1 MVKSSVRVGGIA
13 GIFFV
18 VLVAVPGFATSQPP
32 DATDPASKFLA
43 YYQDHRSAL
52 IASAFLGTAGIFFAA
67 FYLGGLMVAFRRLGG
82 APALIVA
89 AITGLIITGS
99 VATAGALFTTTA
111 AYRVNG
117 AQHVDA
123 ETVRAL
129 ADASAISFT
138 LIGLPIAAFFAAC
151 GLIMVKARFFPAW
164 LAAVAGIAAAAE
176 VVGSAG
182 VFATSGAF
190 APGGVL
196 GLILGLLPF
205 TLFVLA
211 TSIIMITRGDDMER
225 STA

>member
-1 MVKSSVRVGGIA
+1 MVKSPIRVGGIA
-13 GIFFV
+13 GIFFI
-18 VLVAVPGFATSQPP
+18 VLVAVPGFATGQPP
-32 DATDPASKFLA
+32 DAADPASKFLA

-52 IASAFLGTAGIFFAA
+52 IGAAFLGTAAIFFAA
-67 FYLGGLMVAFRRLGG
+67 FYLGGLVVAFRRVGG

-89 AITGLIITGS
+89 AITGLIIAGG
-99 VATAGALFTTTA
+99 VATAGALVTTTA

-129 ADASAISFT
+129 ADAGAIAFL
-138 LIGLPIAAFFAAC
+138 LIGLPLAAFLAAS
-151 GLIMVKARFFPAW
+151 GLIMANARFFPTW
-164 LAAVAGIAAAAE
+164 LAAFAGIAAAAE
-176 VVGSAG
+176 VVQSAG

-196 GLILGLLPF
+196 GLVLGLLPF

-211 TSIIMITRGDDMER
+211 SSIILMARGDAMES